1 MSDSKFLRVS
11 LISVLLSVSSVV
23 GFGQAQ
29 VSQSDNSAPEATVY
43 KSDMG
48 FSYAYPTV
56 WELVDTKPMLP
67 AAQLNAQDK
76 ATSDPEKRG
85 AACAQVGFLVRHGAP
100 ASVIMSLALPSDCFG
115 QHFAQSDLPSV
126 GEGMSQGLKK
136 NFNIVDSTY
145 SAYKLGAHNVWV
157 ERAKGTPQNQ
167 PQPVYTIETACTI
180 VEKGMVCLLTLAAD
194 ADALSTFET
203 GRIAFEGDDPLPL
216 VPTGTFEAKK

>member
-1 MSDSKFLRVS
+1 MVS
-11 LISVLLSVSSVV
+11 IPVSA
-23 GFGQAQ
+23 QAP

-43 KSDMG
+43 KSEMG
-48 FSYAYPTV
+48 FSYAYPTT

-85 AACAQVGFLVRHGAP
+85 AACAQVGFLARHGTP

-115 QHFAQSDLPSV
+115 QHFSQADLPSV

-136 NFNIVDSTY
+136 NFNIVDSTF
-145 SAYKLGAHNVWV
+145 SAYKLGKHNLWV
-157 ERAKGTPQNQ
+157 ERAKGTPQGAT
-167 PQPVYTIETACTI
+167 QPVYTIETACAI
-180 VEKGMVCLLTLAAD
+180 VDKGMVCMLTLAAD
-194 ADALSTFET
+194 SDGLGTFET

-216 VPTGTFEAKK
+216 VPAGTFDVKK